1 MRSVPTLLVQLVER
15 ELAIIAMRVLG
26 VRVSE
31 ALAIWRLT
39 VIKKRPEVR
48 AFFSRV
54 SPPPLPPLSKL
65 SWPHKS
71 NEGPPIGKFAS
82 GVSCNGVYRYA
93 VHKPGPFP
101 ESERVESIS
110 MDECRLATAG
120 CRRSRFQTYKRHL
133 MRCSLTKP

>member
-48 AFFSRV
+48 AFFFESLS
-54 SPPPLPPLSKL
+54 SPSSPSFKIVL
-65 SWPHKS
+65 
-71 NEGPPIGKFAS
+71 A
-82 GVSCNGVYRYA
+82 A
-93 VHKPGPFP
+93 Q
-101 ESERVESIS
+101 VE
-110 MDECRLATAG
+110 
-120 CRRSRFQTYKRHL
+120 
-133 MRCSLTKP
+133 